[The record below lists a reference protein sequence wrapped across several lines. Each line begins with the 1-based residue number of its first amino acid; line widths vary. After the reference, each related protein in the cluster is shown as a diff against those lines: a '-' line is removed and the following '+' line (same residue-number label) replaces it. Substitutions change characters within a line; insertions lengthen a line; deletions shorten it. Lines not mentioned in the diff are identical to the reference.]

1 MGQNTPIKP
10 NASGRYRVNLG
21 VVAFLEL
28 NVQAWLDNTSLP
40 DAAGKA
46 VTEHLEATA
55 EVRKQDLETI
65 GKRVNLTG
73 DQMRTAILDGRIT
86 TDLQLTSD

>member
-1 MGQNTPIKP
+1 MAQNEPVKP

-46 VTEHLEATA
+46 VAEYLEATA

-73 DQMRTAILDGRIT
+73 EQMRTAILDGRIT
-86 TDLQLTSD
+86 TDLQITE